1 MRCPYC
7 GKDDTRVIDSRPVE
21 DNNSIRRRRI
31 CDSCSRRFTTYEKI
45 ETIPMMVTKKD
56 NNREAYDR
64 SKIEGGILRACHKRP
79 VSAAQIKKIVDEI
92 EDLQQADRRAR
103 YVQDQQ
109 ARSGRLCQVCL
120 CLQGIQG
127 RGDVHGGTSQSS
139 QRGRLI
145 RCIWSKIEL
154 FVEK

>member
-31 CDSCSRRFTTYEKI
+31 CDSCGKRFTTYEKI
-45 ETIPMMVTKKD
+45 EMIPMMVTKKD
-56 NNREAYDR
+56 NNREIFDR

-92 EDLQQADRRAR
+92 ELTERPEIGTVLVR
-103 YVQDQQ
+103 
-109 ARSGRLCQVCL
+109 
-120 CLQGIQG
+120 
-127 RGDVHGGTSQSS
+127 DVLGLDSN
-139 QRGRLI
+139 LI
-145 RCIWSKIEL
+145 VTK
-154 FVEK
+154 